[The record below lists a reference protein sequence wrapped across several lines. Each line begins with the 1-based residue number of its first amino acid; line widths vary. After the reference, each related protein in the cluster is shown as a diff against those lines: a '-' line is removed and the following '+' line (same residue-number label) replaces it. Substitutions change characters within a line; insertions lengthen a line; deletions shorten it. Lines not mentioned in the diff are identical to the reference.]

1 MASEIDIGKA
11 YVRIEP
17 TAKGIGN
24 KIESVLNQET
34 DGVGASVGS
43 KLAGGIGTGL
53 KVAGGAIIAG
63 ISAATGAVVG
73 FGKEAVSSYA
83 NYEQLIGGVDK
94 LYGDAADKIYDYA
107 NKAYETSGMSANA
120 YMETATSFSAA
131 LISSLG
137 NDVNKAAD
145 MTDVAMRAMS
155 DNVNVF
161 GSDMDSVQNAFMG
174 LSKGQFQLLD
184 NLKLGFAGTK
194 EGAQQ
199 LVAAAA
205 SMTEEQDKLGLSVDA
220 TSLSF
225 DNMVAA
231 IAVVQEN
238 MGIAGAT
245 ANEAMGTIEG
255 SANMTKA
262 AWDNLITAIG
272 RGEGIG
278 EAIDALTTSIFGKD
292 QETGLLNQII
302 PRVQT
307 VMEGIGE
314 FIVTAAPVIGEKI
327 PPLIEKIL
335 PSLLSAAGTLIQTLG
350 DGLLK
355 ALPTIIPIA
364 TQVLMEL
371 VHAFIDALPEIINV
385 GIQVIGELINGI
397 SDALPE
403 LIPAAIDAILTI
415 VDGLI
420 NNIDLLIDCAVKLV
434 TGLATG
440 LVNAIPVLVEKAP
453 IIIEKLVLGI
463 IAAIPKLLIAAAQI
477 VTNFAQALNNIAPR
491 LQEVGH
497 NLVEGLKNG
506 FINAWNGFVSKVKD
520 MANNLISSV
529 KNVFSTHSPSRVFE
543 QIGDWCVQGF
553 DIGFESFGDG
563 AVKDVQN
570 AMDEISAVGSPT
582 ITPEI
587 ATSADAF
594 RYQSVG
600 GNTSDLYGLL
610 STYLP
615 LLERQTSV
623 NVSLEGDAQ
632 GLFRQVRSQTN
643 QFIKST
649 GASPFLSPA

>member
-1 MASEIDIGKA
+1 MASGIDIGKA

-83 NYEQLIGGVDK
+83 NYEQLIGGIDK

-120 YMETATSFSAA
+120 YMENATSFSAS
-131 LISSLG
+131 LINSLG
-137 NDVNKAAD
+137 GDVSKAAD

-161 GSDMDSVQNAFMG
+161 GSDIDSVQNAFMG

-184 NLKLGFAGTK
+184 NLRLGFNGTK

-245 ANEAMGTIEG
+245 AKEAMGTIEG
-255 SANMTKA
+255 STKMTKA

-314 FIVTAAPVIGEKI
+314 FIVTAAPVIGDKI

-371 VHAFIDALPEIINV
+371 VHAFIGALPEIINV

>member
-1 MASEIDIGKA
+1 MASGIDIGKA

-24 KIESVLNQET
+24 KVESILNQET
-34 DGVGASVGS
+34 AGVGTSVGS
-43 KLAGGIGTGL
+43 KLASGIGTGL

-73 FGKEAVSSYA
+73 FSKEAVSSYA

-205 SMTEEQDKLGLSVDA
+205 SMTDEQDKLGLSVDA

-302 PRVQT
+302 PRIQT

-314 FIVTAAPVIGEKI
+314 FVVTAAPIIGEKI

-335 PSLLSAAGTLIQTLG
+335 PSLLTAAGTLIQTLG

-371 VHAFIDALPEIINV
+371 VHAFVDALPEIINV
-385 GIQVIGELINGI
+385 GVQVIGELISGI
-397 SDALPE
+397 ADALPE
-403 LIPAAIDAILTI
+403 LIPAAVDAILTI

-420 NNIDLLIDCAVKLV
+420 DNIDLLIDAAIKLI
-434 TGLATG
+434 TGLAEG
-440 LVNAIPVLVEKAP
+440 LIKALPVLVEKAP

-477 VTNFAQALNNIAPR
+477 ITNFAQALNNIAPR

-563 AVKDVQN
+563 AVKDVQE

-582 ITPEI
+582 ITPEF

-594 RYQSVG
+594 KYQSVG

-632 GLFRQVRSQTN
+632 GLFRTVRNQTN

-649 GASPFLSPA
+649 GASPFMSPA

>member
-1 MASEIDIGKA
+1 MASGIDIGKA

-314 FIVTAAPVIGEKI
+314 FIVTAAPVIGDKI

-371 VHAFIDALPEIINV
+371 VHAFIGALPEIINV

>member
-1 MASEIDIGKA
+1 MASGIDIGKA

-53 KVAGGAIIAG
+53 KVAGGAIAAG
-63 ISAATGAVVG
+63 VAAASAAVVSL
-73 FGKEAVSSYA
+73 GKEAVSSFA
-83 NYEQLIGGVDK
+83 NYEQLAGGVEK
-94 LYGDAADKIYDYA
+94 LYGTAADKIKSYA
-107 NKAYETSGMSANA
+107 DEAYKTSGMSANQ

-131 LISSLG
+131 LINSLG
-137 NDVNKAAD
+137 GDVDKAAD
-145 MTDVAMRAMS
+145 MTDLAMRAMS

-161 GSDMDSVQNAFMG
+161 GSDMESVQNAFMG
-174 LSKGQFQLLD
+174 FSKGTYTMLD
-184 NLKLGFAGTK
+184 NLKLGYGGTK
-194 EGAQQ
+194 EEMQRLIDDANTYRESIGETA
-199 LVAAAA
+199 
-205 SMTEEQDKLGLSVDA
+205 DLSID
-220 TSLSF
+220 SF
-225 DNMVAA
+225 ADIVQA
-231 IAVVQEN
+231 IQSVQEAQN
-238 MGIAGAT
+238 IAGT
-245 ANEAMGTIEG
+245 TNKEAMSTIEG
-255 SANMTKA
+255 SATATKA
-262 AWDNLITAIG
+262 AWENVITAIG
-272 RGEGIG
+272 RGEGLK
-278 EAIDALTTSIFGKD
+278 EALDALTSSIFGAK
-292 QETGLLNQII
+292 EGEGLLNQII
-302 PRVQT
+302 PRIQT

-314 FIVTAAPVIGEKI
+314 FVATAAPFISDKLPELVNS
-327 PPLIEKIL
+327 IL
-335 PSLLSAAGTLIQTLG
+335 PSLLNAASSLVTSLG
-350 DGLLK
+350 EGILS
-355 ALPTIIPIA
+355 ALPTIMPIA
-364 TQVLMEL
+364 TQVLMQL
-371 VHAFIDALPEIINV
+371 AQTLIDHLPEIISVGVQIIGQLIV
-385 GIQVIGELINGI
+385 GISQ
-397 SDALPE
+397 ALPE

-415 VDGLI
+415 VDNLI
-420 NNIDLLIDCAVKLV
+420 NNIDLLIDCAVQLI
-434 TGLATG
+434 TGLAVG
-440 LVNAIPVLVEKAP
+440 LVKAIPVLVEKAP

-463 IAAIPKLLIAAAQI
+463 IAAVPKLILAAGQI
-477 VTNFAQALNNIAPR
+477 MTNFAQALNNIAPK
-491 LQEVGH
+491 LQQVGQ
-497 NLVEGLKNG
+497 NLVTGLKNG
-506 FINAWNGFVSKVKD
+506 FIEAWNRFVAKVKD

-529 KNVFSTHSPSRVFE
+529 KDVFSTHSPSRVFE

-582 ITPEI
+582 INPEI

>member
-1 MASEIDIGKA
+1 MASGIDIGKA

-53 KVAGGAIIAG
+53 KLAGGAIAAG
-63 ISAATGAVVG
+63 VTAASAAVVSL
-73 FGKEAVSSYA
+73 GKEAVSSYA
-83 NYEQLIGGVDK
+83 NYEQLIGGVEK
-94 LYGDAADKIYDYA
+94 LYGDAAGKLEQFA
-107 NKAYETSGMSANA
+107 NEAYKTSGMSANA

-131 LISSLG
+131 LISSLDG
-137 NDVNKAAD
+137 DVNTAAN
-145 MTDVAMRAMS
+145 MTDIAMRSIS
-155 DNVNVF
+155 DNVNTF
-161 GSDMDSVQNAFMG
+161 GSNMESVTNAFQG
-174 LSKGQFQLLD
+174 FAKGQFNMLD
-184 NLKLGFAGTK
+184 NLKLGYGGTK
-194 EGAQQ
+194 EEMERLLRDA
-199 LVAAAA
+199 
-205 SMTEEQDKLGLSVDA
+205 EEYEGFIEG
-220 TSLSF
+220 SLSI
-225 DNMVAA
+225 DNFADIIEA
-231 IAVVQEN
+231 IDIVQEHLN
-238 MGIAGAT
+238 IAGTTEA
-245 ANEAMGTIEG
+245 EAMRTIEG
-255 SANMTKA
+255 SATATKA
-262 AWDNLITAIG
+262 AWENVITAIG
-272 RGEGIG
+272 RGEGLK
-278 EAIDALTTSIFGKD
+278 EALDALTSSIFGAK
-292 QETGLLNQII
+292 EGEGLLNQII
-302 PRVQT
+302 PRIQT

-314 FIVTAAPVIGEKI
+314 FVATAAPFISDKLPELVNS
-327 PPLIEKIL
+327 IL
-335 PSLLSAAGTLIQTLG
+335 PSLLSAASSLVTSLG
-350 DGLLK
+350 EGILS
-355 ALPTIIPIA
+355 ALPTIMPIA
-364 TQVLMEL
+364 TQVLMQL
-371 VHAFIDALPEIINV
+371 AQTLIDHLPEIISVGVQIIGQLIV
-385 GIQVIGELINGI
+385 GISQ
-397 SDALPE
+397 ALPE

-415 VDGLI
+415 VDNLI
-420 NNIDLLIDCAVKLV
+420 NNIDLLIDCAVQLI
-434 TGLATG
+434 TGLAVG
-440 LVNAIPVLVEKAP
+440 LVKAIPVLVEKAP

-463 IAAIPKLLIAAAQI
+463 IAAVPKLILAAGQI
-477 VTNFAQALNNIAPR
+477 MVNFAQALNNIAPR
-491 LQEVGH
+491 LHEVGQ
-497 NLVEGLKNG
+497 NLVTGLKNG
-506 FINAWNGFVSKVKD
+506 FINAWNGFVAKVKD

-582 ITPEI
+582 INPEI

>member
-1 MASEIDIGKA
+1 
-11 YVRIEP
+11 
-17 TAKGIGN
+17 
-24 KIESVLNQET
+24 
-34 DGVGASVGS
+34 
-43 KLAGGIGTGL
+43 
-53 KVAGGAIIAG
+53 
-63 ISAATGAVVG
+63 
-73 FGKEAVSSYA
+73 
-83 NYEQLIGGVDK
+83 
-94 LYGDAADKIYDYA
+94 
-107 NKAYETSGMSANA
+107 
-120 YMETATSFSAA
+120 
-131 LISSLG
+131 
-137 NDVNKAAD
+137 
-145 MTDVAMRAMS
+145 
-155 DNVNVF
+155 
-161 GSDMDSVQNAFMG
+161 
-174 LSKGQFQLLD
+174 
-184 NLKLGFAGTK
+184 
-194 EGAQQ
+194 
-199 LVAAAA
+199 
-205 SMTEEQDKLGLSVDA
+205 MTEEQDKLGLSVDA

-314 FIVTAAPVIGEKI
+314 FIVTAAPVIGDKI

-371 VHAFIDALPEIINV
+371 VHAFIGALPEIINV
-385 GIQVIGELINGI
+385 GIQVIGELISGI
-397 SDALPE
+397 SEALPE

-440 LVNAIPVLVEKAP
+440 LVKAIPVLVEKAP

-463 IAAIPKLLIAAAQI
+463 IAAVPKLILAAGQI
-477 VTNFAQALNNIAPR
+477 MVNFAQALNNIAPK
-491 LQEVGH
+491 LQQVGQ
-497 NLVEGLKNG
+497 NLVTGLKNG
-506 FINAWNGFVSKVKD
+506 FIEAWNRFVAKVKD

-582 ITPEI
+582 INPEI

>member
-1 MASEIDIGKA
+1 MASGIDIGKA

-24 KIESVLNQET
+24 KVESILNQET
-34 DGVGASVGS
+34 AGVGTSVGS
-43 KLAGGIGTGL
+43 KLASGIGTGL

-145 MTDVAMRAMS
+145 MTDIAMRAMS

-205 SMTEEQDKLGLSVDA
+205 SMTDEQDKLGLSVDA

-262 AWDNLITAIG
+262 AWDNLIMAIG

-371 VHAFIDALPEIINV
+371 VHAFIGALPEIINV
-385 GIQVIGELINGI
+385 GVQVIGELISGI
-397 SDALPE
+397 ADALPE
-403 LIPAAIDAILTI
+403 LIPAAVDAILTI

-420 NNIDLLIDCAVKLV
+420 DNIDLLIDAAIKLI
-434 TGLATG
+434 TGLAEG
-440 LVNAIPVLVEKAP
+440 LIKALPVLVEKAP

-529 KNVFSTHSPSRVFE
+529 KNVFSTHSPSKVFE

-553 DIGFESFGDG
+553 DNGFDTFGAG

-570 AMDEISAVGSPT
+570 AMDEISAIGSPT
-582 ITPEI
+582 FTPEI

-594 RYQSVG
+594 KYQSVG

-615 LLERQTSV
+615 LLERQTNV

>member
-1 MASEIDIGKA
+1 MASGIDIGKA

-371 VHAFIDALPEIINV
+371 VHAFIGALPEIINV